1 MDEYTP
7 FISKGFIHALGSKDL
22 IPITILQDTGANQSL
37 LLESS
42 LPQSAVTSTG
52 ASTLIQGVE
61 LETVSVPL
69 HKVILNCNIVS
80 GPVILG
86 VRHSLPVKGID
97 LILGND
103 LAGEKG
109 PLYHT
114 C

>member
-22 IPITILQDTGANQSL
+22 IPITILWDTGVNQSL

-42 LPQSAVTSTG
+42 LPQSAVTFTS
-52 ASTLIQGVE
+52 ASTLIQGME

-86 VRHSLPVKGID
+86 V
-97 LILGND
+97 
-103 LAGEKG
+103 
-109 PLYHT
+109 
-114 C
+114 